1 MSNIRI
7 NTDKVN
13 KIDTD
18 LVVPSTESNL
28 IEIQRDK
35 WGTILN
41 EHTFKTLNNNIR
53 ILKEVILEI
62 SNNINTIDLETIKS
76 KLDSLETDSSN
87 IKNIIDNSEEGKL
100 NIGISDKKL
109 NLKGNDLLFNNN
121 KLVFD
126 DVAYTNKLNTFTEN
140 VNTSKAFSINNQK
153 VIENAEN
160 INNVGSDNI
169 KLNLKTTNDGKFNVN
184 GTEFKVGSE
193 SNVNVSEL
201 LKISIGYVRGGDYVS
216 NFEVNFNNINYKN
229 PPLLFTNIEDNI
241 RQGGEYY
248 YGNSYSISIKDI
260 TNRKFTLQI
269 NNKSEQDKITLYV
282 YVINNDE
289 NKIPIIE
296 RLVEDSRN

>member
-7 NTDKVN
+7 SIDKVN

-18 LVVPSTESNL
+18 LVVPSTDSNL

-53 ILKEVILEI
+53 ILKEIILEI
-62 SNNINTIDLETIKS
+62 ANNLNTIDLETIKS
-76 KLDSLETDSSN
+76 KLDSLETESNN
-87 IKNIIDNSEEGKL
+87 IKSIVDNSEENKL

-126 DVAYTNKLNTFTEN
+126 DVAYTNKLNTFTEK
-140 VNTSKAFSINNQK
+140 VNTNKAFTINSQK
-153 VIENAEN
+153 IIESSEN
-160 INNVGSDNI
+160 VNNVGSDNT

-184 GTEFKVGSE
+184 GAEFKIGSD
-193 SNVNVSEL
+193 SNVNISEL
-201 LKISIGYVRGGDYVS
+201 LKITIGYTRGGDYAS
-216 NFEVNFNNINYKN
+216 TFEVNFNNTDYKN
-229 PPLLFTNIEDNI
+229 PPLLLTYIEDNI
-241 RQGGEYY
+241 IRSGGDYFY
-248 YGNSYSISIKDI
+248 RIYSISIKDI
-260 TNRKFTLQI
+260 TNRKFTLQV
-269 NNKSEQDKITLYV
+269 NNKNEQDKVTLYV

-289 NKIPIIE
+289 NKIPVIE
-296 RLVEDSRN
+296 RLVEDSRG

>member
-7 NTDKVN
+7 SIDKVN

-18 LVVPSTESNL
+18 LVVPSTDSNL

-53 ILKEVILEI
+53 ILKEIILEI
-62 SNNINTIDLETIKS
+62 ANNLNTIDLETIKS
-76 KLDSLETDSSN
+76 KLDSLETESNN
-87 IKNIIDNSEEGKL
+87 IKSIVDNSEENKL

-140 VNTSKAFSINNQK
+140 VNTNKAFTINSQK
-153 VIENAEN
+153 IIESSEN
-160 INNVGSDNI
+160 VNNVGSDNT

-184 GTEFKVGSE
+184 GAEFKIGSD
-193 SNVNVSEL
+193 SNVNISEL
-201 LKISIGYVRGGDYVS
+201 LKITIGYTRGGDYAS
-216 NFEVNFNNINYKN
+216 TFEINFNNTDYKN
-229 PPLLFTNIEDNI
+229 PPLLLTHIEDNTT
-241 RQGGEYY
+241 RSGDYY
-248 YGNSYSISIKDI
+248 YSNNYSISVKDI
-260 TNRKFTLQI
+260 TNRKFTLQV
-269 NNKSEQDKITLYV
+269 NNKNEQDKVTLYV

-289 NKIPIIE
+289 NKIPVIE
-296 RLVEDSRN
+296 RLVEDSRG